1 MALIEDAS
9 YANAGSNV
17 VISDIPASGVIY
29 TCLLGGAFTGVAG
42 WLLPPNRSQA
52 VKSMVI
58 KQSRSIVYFLPGY
71 IFDDSLLVYIS
82 AMIHIPHHGRPQ
94 GSSPLQICNQV
105 VVLSKSD
112 SAQCYMQKSLDVDVA
127 ERGRPA
133 HIFFARCLHN
143 LHRVSLVSSRVCM
156 RAGQC
161 DGCK

>member
-9 YANAGSNV
+9 YATAGSNV

-71 IFDDSLLVYIS
+71 IFDDSLIS
-82 AMIHIPHHGRPQ
+82 PYK
-94 GSSPLQICNQV
+94 CNDTHTPPWATTR
-105 VVLSKSD
+105 VLSPTD
-112 SAQCYMQKSLDVDVA
+112 L
-127 ERGRPA
+127 
-133 HIFFARCLHN
+133 
-143 LHRVSLVSSRVCM
+143 
-156 RAGQC
+156 
-161 DGCK
+161 